1 MVFENH
7 ILTRVSTTNNPPLTL
22 EEFCEWNDIE
32 IIEAHNIRE
41 VSSSIIELS
50 QKLLF
55 DYMSYND
62 LITFLTASLN
72 KKEKHIRYVLNPPY
86 TTSKLDAEYLLS
98 LLVNCKILTDVSY
111 SSNSKSF
118 WIEADLRNNY
128 SMRDILNIGLC
139 RYLASI
145 SNCSDSTRFSVKLNV
160 SGNEECASSVLLYNG
175 KLKIITIANA
185 IGLEADIVSHTRQL
199 ERLKRKVF
207 KTRKTFCDIDD
218 IIIVTPYVQQ
228 LLPSSSKIVSI
239 DKIKE
244 LGTLLLT

>member
-1 MVFENH
+1 MVFENR
-7 ILTRVSTTNNPPLTL
+7 ILNRVSTANNPALSL
-22 EEFCEWNDIE
+22 EEFCEWNDIKIVE
-32 IIEAHNIRE
+32 THCISE
-41 VSSSIIELS
+41 VSSSILELS

-62 LITFLTASLN
+62 LITFLSAALN

-86 TTSKLDAEYLLS
+86 TTSKLDSEYLLN

-111 SSNSKSF
+111 SSTSKSF
-118 WIEADLRNNY
+118 WIEADLRNIY
-128 SMRDILNIGLC
+128 SVRDILNIGLC

-145 SNCSDSTRFSVKLNV
+145 FNCSGSVRFSAKLNI
-160 SGNEECASSVLLYNG
+160 SGNEEFASAVLLCNG

-185 IGLEADIVSHTRQL
+185 LGLEADIVSHTRQL

-218 IIIVTPYVQQ
+218 IVIVTPYVQQ
-228 LLPSSSKIVSI
+228 LLPSSPKIISI
-239 DKIKE
+239 DRIKE
-244 LGTLLLT
+244 LETLLLT

>member
-1 MVFENH
+1 MVFENQ
-7 ILTRVSTTNNPPLTL
+7 ILNRVSTTDNPPLTL
-22 EEFCEWNDIE
+22 EEFCKWNDIE
-32 IIEAHNIRE
+32 IIEAHSIRE
-41 VSSSIIELS
+41 VSSSILELS

-62 LITFLTASLN
+62 LITFLSAALN

-86 TTSKLDAEYLLS
+86 TTSKLDSEYLLN

-111 SSNSKSF
+111 SSTSKSF
-118 WIEADLRNNY
+118 WIEADLRNIY
-128 SMRDILNIGLC
+128 SVRDILNIGLC

-145 SNCSDSTRFSVKLNV
+145 SNCSDSMRFSVKLNI
-160 SGNEECASSVLLYNG
+160 SGNEEFASTVLLCNG

-228 LLPSSSKIVSI
+228 LLPSSSKIISI
-239 DKIKE
+239 DKMKE